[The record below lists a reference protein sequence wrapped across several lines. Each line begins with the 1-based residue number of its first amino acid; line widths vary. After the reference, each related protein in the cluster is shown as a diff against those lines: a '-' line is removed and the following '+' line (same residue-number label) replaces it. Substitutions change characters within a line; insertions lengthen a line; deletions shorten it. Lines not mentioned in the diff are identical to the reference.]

1 MAAYV
6 VEALGLTATPLNT
19 ERSPSFTCSLSFTTI
34 CRWSGLSKLS
44 YFRTRPRAASWV
56 AILHACTANAEQ
68 SSSRLLSAP
77 KLDRS
82 AKTKDATEAL
92 TQCHPGRLERLKPL
106 LCDYRW
112 ISLRSWWNFNLLFP
126 CWLRPGA
133 REHMLGCMVTN
144 SRAWNYKPIRLFI
157 STMKHASLQRRRYK
171 LDPCTAGRSSQ

>member
-133 REHMLGCMVTN
+133 REHTLGCMVTN

-157 STMKHASLQRRRYK
+157 STKKHASLQRRRYK